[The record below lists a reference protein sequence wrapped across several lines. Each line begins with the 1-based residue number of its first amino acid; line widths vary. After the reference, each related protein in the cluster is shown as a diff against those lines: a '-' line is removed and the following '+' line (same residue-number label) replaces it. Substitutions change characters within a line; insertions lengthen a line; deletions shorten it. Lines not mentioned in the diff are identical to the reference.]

1 MCARSCAL
9 CPSRA
14 LASRAT
20 RASAGVHSRAL
31 PCPCGVAGARAPV
44 EPGTPR
50 EGRSHDRRSVF
61 YFGIAL
67 EFKPDLLIRTK
78 VINKYNR

>member
-9 CPSRA
+9 CPCVRA

-44 EPGTPR
+44 ETDASRGK
-50 EGRSHDRRSVF
+50 
-61 YFGIAL
+61 IARPSIGFL
-67 EFKPDLLIRTK
+67 FWDSWSLNLICSY